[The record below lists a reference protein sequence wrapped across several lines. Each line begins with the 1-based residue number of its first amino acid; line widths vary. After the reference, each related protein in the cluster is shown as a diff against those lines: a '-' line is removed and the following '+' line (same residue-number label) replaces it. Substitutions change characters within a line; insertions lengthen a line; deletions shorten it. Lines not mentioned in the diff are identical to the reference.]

1 MTLGSCAVGS
11 GMIPPRQAP
20 IDVESLRLLKGDSHL
35 RPRTILDASGSRSEE
50 IHVQLSAISGL
61 LWEGEV
67 PGDGSRVFGFVLRE
81 AVVALQ
87 QHPGVLTLLID
98 TMVLSP
104 SNALGLFTPGH
115 SYDVMVVVAES
126 PKLLQ
131 TWFAKWRHHTD
142 FMPAL
147 VDSSDEEDFVPGPE
161 DTDSDSNDDAE
172 VALRER
178 QVRGVSHCYF
188 TWHDHVDV
196 SLLAC
201 AAYMSVGHDAWPRLK
216 I

>member
-98 TMVLSP
+98 TMVL
-104 SNALGLFTPGH
+104 H
-115 SYDVMVVVAES
+115 SRS
-126 PKLLQ
+126 
-131 TWFAKWRHHTD
+131 F
-142 FMPAL
+142 
-147 VDSSDEEDFVPGPE
+147 
-161 DTDSDSNDDAE
+161 
-172 VALRER
+172 
-178 QVRGVSHCYF
+178 
-188 TWHDHVDV
+188 
-196 SLLAC
+196 
-201 AAYMSVGHDAWPRLK
+201 

>member
-1 MTLGSCAVGS
+1 MAGL
-11 GMIPPRQAP
+11 
-20 IDVESLRLLKGDSHL
+20 E
-35 RPRTILDASGSRSEE
+35 GSRAASDSSTCLSSTDQLGPVDATAPLAY
-50 IHVQLSAISGL
+50 VQLSAISGL

-67 PGDGSRVFGFVLRE
+67 PGDCSCIFGFVLRE

-104 SNALGLFTPGH
+104 SNALELFTPGH

-142 FMPAL
+142 FVPAL
-147 VDSSDEEDFVPGPE
+147 VDSSDEKISSLDLSTQIQIAMTMQRWPCGSVK
-161 DTDSDSNDDAE
+161 S
-172 VALRER
+172 VA
-178 QVRGVSHCYF
+178 
-188 TWHDHVDV
+188 
-196 SLLAC
+196 
-201 AAYMSVGHDAWPRLK
+201 
-216 I
+216 